1 MHFISIRSFI
11 SKLYSVMLI
20 FLGIYN
26 VSESFI
32 HKNFGHN
39 KNKPVHGIVS
49 ESKSIVY
56 LFINNKTCERIQFHN
71 SLILRWL

>member
-1 MHFISIRSFI
+1 MHIISIRSFI

-26 VSESFI
+26 VSESYI

-56 LFINNKTCERIQFHN
+56 K
-71 SLILRWL
+71 